1 MKSLKRFTVMFLLV
15 GLAVAQQPL
24 TLEDGTPI
32 RMRLS
37 QTVSSADA
45 HVGDEVSFETLDDV
59 SVGSV
64 IVIPKGSLAIGT
76 VTAAEHKKS
85 MGRAGKLTM
94 NIDYVKLFNGDRA
107 ALRGVKDAKGGSH
120 TGAMTG
126 AMVATAI
133 VFFPAAPLFL
143 FIHGKDIT
151 IPKGTEATVFVNGN
165 VLVKPKVL
173 QAAPACPAGYI
184 CQPTVVQA
192 APACPAG
199 YICQPTVEPVAA
211 KALPDTGCKNLMVD
225 KTGHAVCFDK
235 Q

>member
-1 MKSLKRFTVMFLLV
+1 MKTLKLFFIMSLLM
-15 GLAVAQQPL
+15 GIAAAQQPL

-37 QTVSSADA
+37 QTISSADK

-59 SVGSV
+59 SVGNV
-64 IVIPKGSLAIGT
+64 IVVPKSSLAIGT

-107 ALRGVKDAKGGSH
+107 ALRGVKDVKGGGH

-143 FIHGKDIT
+143 FVHGKDIT
-151 IPKGTEATVFVNGN
+151 IPKGTEVTVFVNGN

-184 CQPTVVQA
+184 CEPTVAPVAASVQGFTVVQ
-192 APACPAG
+192 PASKPASPTPLACQHS
-199 YICQPTVEPVAA
+199 YIDRSGHEVC
-211 KALPDTGCKNLMVD
+211 LD
-225 KTGHAVCFDK
+225 K
-235 Q
+235 

>member
-1 MKSLKRFTVMFLLV
+1 MKTLKLFFVMSLLIE
-15 GLAVAQQPL
+15 LAAAQQPL

-37 QTVSSADA
+37 QTLSSADA

-59 SVGSV
+59 SVGNV
-64 IVIPKGSLAIGT
+64 IVIPKSSLAIGT

-107 ALRGVKDAKGGSH
+107 ALRGVKDVKGGGH

-143 FIHGKDIT
+143 FVHGKDIT
-151 IPKGTEATVFVNGN
+151 IPKGTEVTVFVNGN

-184 CQPTVVQA
+184 CEPTVV
-192 APACPAG
+192 
-199 YICQPTVEPVAA
+199 PVAA
-211 KALPDTGCKNLMVD
+211 SVQGFTVVQPASKPASSTTCQHSYID
-225 KTGHAVCFDK
+225 KGGHEVCFDK
-235 Q
+235 

>member
-1 MKSLKRFTVMFLLV
+1 MNTLKLLV
-15 GLAVAQQPL
+15 TMSLLIGWAAAQQPM

-37 QTVSSADA
+37 QTVTSADA

-59 SVGSV
+59 SIGNV

-107 ALRGVKDAKGGSH
+107 ALRGVKDVKGGGH

-143 FIHGKDIT
+143 FVHGKDIT
-151 IPKGTEATVFVNGN
+151 IPKGTEVTVFVNGN

-184 CQPTVVQA
+184 CEPTVAPAAVSVQGFTVVQ
-192 APACPAG
+192 PASKPASPTPLSCQHS
-199 YICQPTVEPVAA
+199 YI
-211 KALPDTGCKNLMVD
+211 D
-225 KTGHAVCFDK
+225 KSGHEVCFD